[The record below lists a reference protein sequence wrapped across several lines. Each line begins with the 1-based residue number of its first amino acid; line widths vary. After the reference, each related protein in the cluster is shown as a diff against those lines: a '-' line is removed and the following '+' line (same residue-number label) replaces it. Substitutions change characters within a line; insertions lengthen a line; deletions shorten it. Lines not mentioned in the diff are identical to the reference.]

1 MLWTIKNGHLTFGQ
15 LLFLFGTYALLLLV
29 MLPVHEAAHA
39 FVAHKLGD
47 DTAKWNGRLTLNP
60 LRHLDPIGSIMLVVF
75 GIGYAKPVPVDPHN
89 FRRCSR
95 KTGMALTALAGP
107 LSNLLMAVLSMA
119 VFRVIYSFT
128 TSVAVLL
135 YADLV
140 LLGVLV
146 PINIGLAVFNL
157 LPIPPLDGS
166 RIFGAILPD
175 KWTAWVDRYFQ
186 IVQLALF
193 ALIVSGAL
201 DVLLNFLRS
210 TVGNLLCWIFAL
222 PSLY

>member
-1 MLWTIKNGHLTFGQ
+1 MLWTILHGGLTFGQ
-15 LLFLFGTYALLLLV
+15 LLFLFASYAVVLLV

-39 FVAHKLGD
+39 FAAHKLGD

-60 LRHLDPIGSIMLVVF
+60 LRHLDPIGSIMLVAF
-75 GIGYAKPVPVDPHN
+75 GIGYAKPVPVDPRN

-107 LSNLLMAVLSMA
+107 LSNLLMAALSMA

-128 TSVAVLL
+128 SSAVVLF

-175 KWTAWVDRYFQ
+175 RWTAWVDRYFQ

-201 DVLLNFLRS
+201 DVPLNFLRS

-222 PSLY
+222 PPLY